1 MPHALCAP
9 HRNYNNDRSYSSSEE
24 GGGGSGEY
32 RPRGDRGGRGGGG
45 YRGGDR
51 NNSGGGG
58 GRERQQLSEEKLS
71 QNNRIAEAQSWRQ
84 LNMLLEAGDGGAGMD
99 GFQLSALLLKAA
111 KMQVADNADEQAD
124 FQQFIAKGEMRGT
137 SVRGQC
143 QQTPGYGQH
152 AAATLHQAEEWQA
165 QAHPPNDTA

>member
-1 MPHALCAP
+1 VHT
-9 HRNYNNDRSYSSSEE
+9 HRNYNNDRSYSSNEE

-45 YRGGDR
+45 RGGY
-51 NNSGGGG
+51 NNG
-58 GRERQQLSEEKLS
+58 GRDRQQLSEEKMS

-124 FQQFIAKGEMRGT
+124 FQQFIAKGERRRQQGCVAAGARVQAAHC
-137 SVRGQC
+137 SRHCDSQGQ
-143 QQTPGYGQH
+143 
-152 AAATLHQAEEWQA
+152 QA
-165 QAHPPNDTA
+165 QAQAQAPSCTT